1 MDLLLLP
8 TKAAGPSRGAA
19 TRASSLEL
27 LRMLVHGT
35 PMRRL
40 FRDDDNASRFF
51 FEEELVVSS
60 PTGYQKR

>member
-27 LRMLVHGT
+27 LRMLVHWAPRCGV
-35 PMRRL
+35 
-40 FRDDDNASRFF
+40 FRDYKTFLF
-51 FEEELVVSS
+51 
-60 PTGYQKR
+60 QCM